1 MSNAQHRHHSH
12 SQSANLDLVT
22 QKSQEKYSGYHGAA
36 FPISAARTL
45 PFIDGPMAP
54 ALAAIE
60 IAALHHAAIG
70 DPETESTLLA
80 LGLAMTR
87 VETELPYEPKTKD
100 PENTKEESEG
110 PSCSKIPIVEL
121 LFHETQ
127 RVDRDH
133 LRLLL
138 RYVGEVVKA
147 FEKELDVKD
156 QETADAAG
164 LETETETEVGFM
176 LPRNIR
182 GQRQRSSIPE
192 KWKEPES
199 IAKNFPGLD

>member
-1 MSNAQHRHHSH
+1 MSKAQHRHHSQ
-12 SQSANLDLVT
+12 SQSASLDPIT
-22 QKSQEKYSGYHGAA
+22 QESQEKYSAYHCAE
-36 FPISAARTL
+36 FPASAARTL

-60 IAALHHAAIG
+60 IAALHHAVKG
-70 DPETESTLLA
+70 DPKTESTLLA

-87 VETELPYEPKTKD
+87 VEMELPYEPKNEET
-100 PENTKEESEG
+100 ENTKDKSEG

-121 LFHETQ
+121 LFNEAQ
-127 RVDRDH
+127 RVDRDS

-147 FEKELDVKD
+147 FEKELDAKD
-156 QETADAAG
+156 QETADVVVV
-164 LETETETEVGFM
+164 ETEVGFT
-176 LPRNIR
+176 LPRNLR
-182 GQRQRSSIPE
+182 GRRQRSSIPE

-199 IAKNFPGLD
+199 VAKNFPGLD